1 MYAKYVGNGNR
12 PLCGSTVIN
21 LRPTY
26 ITNEAKLKKLVDMGY
41 KIEIKDGK
49 QWVKGREY
57 YVDPKQEEQ
66 KVVETNEIEVVEEND
81 EDDSPDY
88 EELFEGHWT
97 HQVQNVKEFTN
108 NPEVVESVLEYAIE
122 NDLTTE
128 GVLDRVKDYLD
139 ELE

>member
-1 MYAKYVGNGNR
+1 MYVKYVGDGMR

-21 LRPTY
+21 KRPTH
-26 ITNEAKLKKLVDMGY
+26 ISNEYKLKKLIDLGY
-41 KIEIKDGK
+41 EIEILGDGK
-49 QWVKGREY
+49 WVKGREY
-57 YVDPKQEEQ
+57 YVEPKQEEQ

-108 NPEVVESVLEYAIE
+108 NPEVVENVLEYAIE